1 MKTLLILRHAKSSW
15 KDSGISDFE
24 RPLNARGKRSAD
36 LIGRFMK
43 KKKLRPDLIL
53 SSTAARARETI
64 GLVLESARLVVE
76 LRYDERLYLASAGR
90 LAEIISQIE
99 DDRSQVMIVGHNPGM
114 EELLPR
120 LTGVVERM
128 PTGALAKIVL
138 EVDRWSEVSET
149 NSGRLEWLVKPKELE
164 AS

>member
-24 RPLNARGKRSAD
+24 RPLNARGKRAAD

-76 LRYDERLYLASAGR
+76 LRYDERLYLASADR
-90 LAEIISQIE
+90 LAEIVSQIE

-114 EELLPR
+114 E
-120 LTGVVERM
+120 
-128 PTGALAKIVL
+128 
-138 EVDRWSEVSET
+138 
-149 NSGRLEWLVKPKELE
+149 
-164 AS
+164 